1 MSAFGGWVRVDDD
14 RKYFSVTHLDYSEIG
29 RGTKL
34 CSEHAPGGIGWA
46 IEIKMPD
53 ARNLVTWIFALNL
66 NDSSPSPVPG
76 FFRSYWHQQTYLTP
90 SESQQEEKR

>member
-14 RKYFSVTHLDYSEIG
+14 RNIFSVTHPDYSEIG

-53 ARNLVTWIFALNL
+53 ARNLVLWFLL
-66 NDSSPSPVPG
+66 
-76 FFRSYWHQQTYLTP
+76 LT
-90 SESQQEEKR
+90 